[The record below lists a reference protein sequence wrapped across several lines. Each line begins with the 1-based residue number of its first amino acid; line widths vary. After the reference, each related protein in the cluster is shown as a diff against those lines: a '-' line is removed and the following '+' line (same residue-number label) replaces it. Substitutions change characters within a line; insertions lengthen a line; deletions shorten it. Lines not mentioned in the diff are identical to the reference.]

1 MLTVNLLCVGRIK
14 EPYFKDAIEEYVKR
28 LRPFCKYN
36 MIEIPESRLMDT
48 PSAADIESA
57 LEKEGKL
64 LLERSAG
71 LIFPL
76 CIEGRQHSSRELAGM
91 LEMAKQTHS
100 AVSFI
105 IGSSYG
111 LSDRV
116 KKSGECLSMS
126 RMTFPHTLARVM
138 LTEQIYRAFM
148 IVNYTKYH
156 K

>member
-1 MLTVNLLCVGRIK
+1 MLTVNLLCVGKIK
-14 EPYFKDAIEEYVKR
+14 EPYLRDAIEEYMKR
-28 LRPFCKYN
+28 LRPFCKYQ
-36 MIEIPESRLMDT
+36 ITEIPESRLMDA

-57 LEKEGKL
+57 LEKEGKQ
-64 LLERSAG
+64 LLEKSAG

-76 CIEGRQHSSRELAGM
+76 CIEGRQHSSEELAGM
-91 LEMAKQTHS
+91 LEAAKQTHG

-105 IGSSYG
+105 IGSSHG
-111 LSDRV
+111 LSDQV
-116 KKSGECLSMS
+116 KKAGSGLSMS

-148 IVNYTKYH
+148 IINHTKYH